1 MTKLE
6 RITVVVYE
14 TSEVAI
20 DTLVTDGW
28 QIEEINLRIEK
39 LAGEKPSIVEK
50 RVARMS
56 AMITM
61 INEGKL

>member
-6 RITVVVYE
+6 KNTVVIYE

-20 DTLVTDGW
+20 EKLVTEAW

-39 LAGEKPSIVEK
+39 LAGENPSIVEK

-61 INEGKL
+61 INEDKL